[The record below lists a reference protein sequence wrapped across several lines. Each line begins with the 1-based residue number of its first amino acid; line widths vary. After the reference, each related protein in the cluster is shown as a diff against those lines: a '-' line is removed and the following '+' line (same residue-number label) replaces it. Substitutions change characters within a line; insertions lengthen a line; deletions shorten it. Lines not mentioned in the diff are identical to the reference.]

1 MNNSQMGIVLGQ
13 IGAAEIGASLT
24 QRGVIGGEFTQR
36 GVIGGELSTPDSI
49 SGGDK
54 HYEHN
59 QRTAS
64 AVWNIVHNLRK
75 HPTVSV
81 VDSGGSVVIGEVDY
95 INENSLTI
103 TFTAPFAGKAYC
115 N

>member
-1 MNNSQMGIVLGQ
+1 MNNSQVGIVLGQ
-13 IGAAEIGASLT
+13 IGTAEIEASLI
-24 QRGVIGGEFTQR
+24 QRGI
-36 GVIGGELSTPDSI
+36 ISGELSTPRSI
-49 SGGDK
+49 GEGDK

-64 AVWNIVHNLRK
+64 AVWNIVHNLK
-75 HPTVSV
+75 KYPAVFV

-95 INENSLTI
+95 IDEDSLTI